1 MEDQK
6 NNDKK
11 DNRKIHFI
19 YLFVIF
25 ALGAFCIF
33 LVTEVRTLKTQVVE
47 TTTSIT
53 QVIQERDDVKSDL
66 ESLKAQY
73 ETLQTSDIAL
83 NAELEAK
90 KAYIDSLL
98 IQADKHKG
106 DAAIIA
112 KLKKETETLR
122 RIMQGYVRTIDSL
135 NTLNGVLRDEKQQV
149 LNELGS
155 EKEKSANVTKEKDG
169 LQERINLA
177 ALLTTLN
184 VRGTGVNS
192 SRGGKKESETNKA
205 SKADKLKIS
214 FDVADNDLTKPGAH
228 TVYLRVM
235 TPDGKELT
243 KSEDQD
249 HQFSWA
255 GGNVGFFAAKKSIDY
270 QNQAMSVLMYVEK
283 PNPDNEFL
291 PGTYLVEIVC
301 DNAIIGQ
308 TSFTLQ

>member
-1 MEDQK
+1 MEEMK
-6 NNDKK
+6 NNNQGNNKK
-11 DNRKIHFI
+11 LHMVYLLVIFLLGAACI
-19 YLFVIF
+19 YLVMQ
-25 ALGAFCIF
+25 
-33 LVTEVRTLKTQVVE
+33 VRELKVQVVE

-66 ESLKAQY
+66 EALKGQY
-73 ETLQTSDIAL
+73 EQLQTTDAAL

-98 IQADKHKG
+98 VEADKHKG
-106 DAAIIA
+106 DKAIIA

-135 NTLNGVLRDEKQQV
+135 NTLNSTLRAEKQEV

-155 EKEKSANVTKEKDG
+155 EKEKSANITKEKEG
-169 LQERINLA
+169 LQTRIDKA
-177 ALLTTLN
+177 ALLTTVN
-184 VRGTGVNS
+184 VRASGVNV
-192 SRGGKKESETNKA
+192 SRNGKKESETNKA
-205 SKADKLKIS
+205 NKSDKLKVS
-214 FDVADNDLTKPGAH
+214 FDVADNDLTRAGSH

-243 KSEDQD
+243 QSEDPD
-249 HQFSWA
+249 HQFSW
-255 GGNVGFFAAKKSIDY
+255 GQNRGFFAAKKNIDY

-291 PGTYLVEIVC
+291 PGVYRVEICC
-301 DNAIIGQ
+301 DNAIIGNTTFQ
-308 TSFTLQ
+308 LQ

>member
-1 MEDQK
+1 MEEMK
-6 NNDKK
+6 NNNQGNNKK
-11 DNRKIHFI
+11 LHMVYLLVIFLLGAACI
-19 YLFVIF
+19 YLVMQ
-25 ALGAFCIF
+25 
-33 LVTEVRTLKTQVVE
+33 VRELKVQVVE

-66 ESLKAQY
+66 EALKGQY
-73 ETLQTSDIAL
+73 EQLQTTDAAL

-98 IQADKHKG
+98 VEADKHKG
-106 DAAIIA
+106 DKAIIA

-135 NTLNGVLRDEKQQV
+135 NTLNSTLRAEKQEV

-155 EKEKSANVTKEKDG
+155 EKEKSANITKEKEG
-169 LQERINLA
+169 LQTRIDKA
-177 ALLTTLN
+177 ALLTTVN
-184 VRGTGVNS
+184 VRVSGVNV
-192 SRGGKKESETNKA
+192 SRNGKKESETNKA
-205 SKADKLKIS
+205 NKSDKLKVS
-214 FDVADNDLTKPGAH
+214 FDVADNDLTRAGSH

-243 KSEDQD
+243 QSEDPD
-249 HQFSWA
+249 HQFSW
-255 GGNVGFFAAKKSIDY
+255 GQNRGFFAAKKNIDY

-291 PGTYLVEIVC
+291 PGVYRVEICC
-301 DNAIIGQ
+301 DNAIIGNTTFQ
-308 TSFTLQ
+308 LQ